1 MLRKA
6 KRAGKGESGNG
17 RSGSAGV
24 RDWYAAVI
32 VRSCRR
38 RILGSGDGSSTK
50 GIFAARSLACGSV
63 IIGDLQ

>member
-1 MLRKA
+1 MLRMA

-24 RDWYAAVI
+24 RDWYAVVI

-50 GIFAARSLACGSV
+50 GEFAARS
-63 IIGDLQ
+63 